1 MELVGN
7 ETGTVLSRRV
17 IMAGCYD
24 SNDPED
30 RYYERMLDKYLES
43 QEDDEEAYDFEEDYY
58 DPKEEDEDDY
68 Y

>member
-1 MELVGN
+1 
-7 ETGTVLSRRV
+7 
-17 IMAGCYD
+17 MAGCYD

-30 RYYERMLDKYLES
+30 RYYERMLGKYLES
-43 QEDDEEAYDFEEDYY
+43 QEDDEEDCDFEEDYY

>member
-17 IMAGCYD
+17 SMAGCYD

-30 RYYERMLDKYLES
+30 RYYERMLGKYLES
-43 QEDDEEAYDFEEDYY
+43 QEDDEEDYDFEEDYY